1 MVYVYSV
8 AGGREEHVPS
18 GQDIFINVVQGTDVK
33 VNFVSKW
40 NKDSYTSS
48 NILKFKG

>member
-8 AGGREEHVPS
+8 AGGREGLVPS
-18 GQDIFINVVQGTDVK
+18 DQDIFINVVQGTEVK
-33 VNFVSKW
+33 VSSVSKW